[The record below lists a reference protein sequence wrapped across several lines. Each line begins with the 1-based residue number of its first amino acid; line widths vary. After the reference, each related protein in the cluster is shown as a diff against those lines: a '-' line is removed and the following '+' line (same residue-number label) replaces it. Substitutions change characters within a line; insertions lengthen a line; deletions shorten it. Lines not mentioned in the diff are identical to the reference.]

1 MATDKKPKT
10 ESGTPA
16 GTGKP
21 AGGVDLAA
29 LLEKYATMGGNVPK
43 GPQFTAQDA
52 EAYVQNIYNQILGR
66 NAVGAERTKAISMFL
81 NQSAQTDVAGR
92 QAAVTEMVQQ
102 TPEFRTQQENRYL
115 DAIYNEVLQDVRRA
129 KAI

>member
-1 MATDKKPKT
+1 MSTDKKPKT

-21 AGGVDLAA
+21 TGGVDLAA
-29 LLEKYATMGGNVPK
+29 LLEKYSTMGGNVPK
-43 GPQFTAQDA
+43 GPQFTSQDA